1 MNTNKQRPSSPADNE
16 QLKWSAEEEIWLS
29 EQQRHLRLMMTRALV
44 TYFVLFLVFGVI
56 MSLFGLDPLVKGG
69 LMPKALFI
77 FVGLSLLI
85 AVINTVVDASKEQ
98 GESWFNVLRSLVR
111 HRSSSKKSKYR

>member
-1 MNTNKQRPSSPADNE
+1 MNSNKQRPNSPADDKHT
-16 QLKWSAEEEIWLS
+16 QWSAEEEVWLS

-44 TYFVLFLVFGVI
+44 AYFVLFLGLGVV
-56 MSLFGLDPLVKGG
+56 MSLFGLDPLVKSG
-69 LMPKALFI
+69 LMPKALFL

-111 HRSSSKKSKYR
+111 RRSSSKEAKHR